1 MESSSSVVDGRHG
14 RSSFEPEQTEQVA
27 ARIVALG
34 YDRDTVQSS
43 LERLKNTHA
52 AFTDVDSMAKAV
64 EDDLQQ
70 RGIYPVDR
78 SKTPYEKMEER
89 QADIVGRLK
98 AVVAIPS
105 IVDVCNGLRRWYDI
119 SPEDEVSVSIY
130 RAW

>member
-1 MESSSSVVDGRHG
+1 MESSSSVVDGRQG
-14 RSSFEPEQTEQVA
+14 RSSLEPEQTEQVVE
-27 ARIVALG
+27 RIVELV
-34 YDRDTVQSS
+34 YDRETVQSS
-43 LERLKNTHA
+43 LERLKNTHV
-52 AFTDVDSMAKAV
+52 AFTDADSLAKAV
-64 EDDLQQ
+64 EDDLHQ
-70 RGIYPVDR
+70 RGISPVDR

-130 RAW
+130 RA

>member
-1 MESSSSVVDGRHG
+1 MESSSSVVDGRQG
-14 RSSFEPEQTEQVA
+14 RSSLDPEQTEQVV

-43 LERLKNTHA
+43 LERIKNTHV
-52 AFTDVDSMAKAV
+52 AFTDADSLAKAV
-64 EDDLQQ
+64 EDDLHQ
-70 RGIYPVDR
+70 RCISPVDR

-130 RAW
+130 RA

>member
-1 MESSSSVVDGRHG
+1 MESSSSVVDGRQG
-14 RSSFEPEQTEQVA
+14 RSSLEPEQTEQVV

-43 LERLKNTHA
+43 LERPKNTHV
-52 AFTDVDSMAKAV
+52 AFTDADSLAKAV
-64 EDDLQQ
+64 EDDLHQ
-70 RGIYPVDR
+70 RGISPVDR

-130 RAW
+130 RA

>member
-1 MESSSSVVDGRHG
+1 MESSSSVVDGRQG
-14 RSSFEPEQTEQVA
+14 RSSLEPEQTEQVV

-34 YDRDTVQSS
+34 YDRDTFQSS
-43 LERLKNTHA
+43 LERLKNTHF
-52 AFTDVDSMAKAV
+52 AFTDADSLAKAV
-64 EDDLQQ
+64 EDDLHQ
-70 RGIYPVDR
+70 RGISPVDR

-130 RAW
+130 RA

>member
-1 MESSSSVVDGRHG
+1 MESSSSVVDGRQG
-14 RSSFEPEQTEQVA
+14 RSSLEPEQTEQVV

-43 LERLKNTHA
+43 LERLKNTHV
-52 AFTDVDSMAKAV
+52 AFTDADSLAKAV
-64 EDDLQQ
+64 EDDLHQ
-70 RGIYPVDR
+70 RGISPVDR

-130 RAW
+130 LA

>member
-1 MESSSSVVDGRHG
+1 MESSSSVVDGRQG
-14 RSSFEPEQTEQVA
+14 RSSLEPEQTEQVV

-43 LERLKNTHA
+43 LERIKNTHVVY
-52 AFTDVDSMAKAV
+52 TDADSLAKAV
-64 EDDLQQ
+64 EDDLHQ
-70 RGIYPVDR
+70 RGISPVDR
-78 SKTPYEKMEER
+78 RKTPYEKMEER

-130 RAW
+130 RA

>member
-1 MESSSSVVDGRHG
+1 MESSSSVVDGRYG
-14 RSSFEPEQTEQVA
+14 RSSLEPEQTEQVV

-52 AFTDVDSMAKAV
+52 AFTDADSLAKAI
-64 EDDLQQ
+64 EDDLRQ
-70 RGIYPVDR
+70 RGISPVDR

-105 IVDVCNGLRRWYDI
+105 VVDVCNGLRRWYDI

-130 RAW
+130 RAR

>member
-14 RSSFEPEQTEQVA
+14 RSSLEPEQTEQVV

-43 LERLKNTHA
+43 LERLQNTHV
-52 AFTDVDSMAKAV
+52 AFTDADSWAKAV
-64 EDDLQQ
+64 EDDLHQ
-70 RGIYPVDR
+70 RGISPVDR

-130 RAW
+130 RA